1 MAWDMSIWICND
13 QRRLSLLGTSLGW
26 VTAKEKCEV
35 LLNVFSLYSLL
46 SNHGKWKNIFSPNN
60 LFPAC
65 GSPNNNYVKVLFEVC
80 SLLEKRLAI
89 V

>member
-35 LLNVFSLYSLL
+35 LLNVFSPYSLL
-46 SNHGKWKNIFSPNN
+46 
-60 LFPAC
+60 
-65 GSPNNNYVKVLFEVC
+65 
-80 SLLEKRLAI
+80 
-89 V
+89 

>member
-1 MAWDMSIWICND
+1 MSIWIYND

-35 LLNVFSLYSLL
+35 LLNASSLYSLL
-46 SNHGKWKNIFSPNN
+46 QDHRKWKSIFSPNY

-65 GSPNNNYVKVLFEVC
+65 GSPNKYIKVLFEVH
-80 SLLEKRLAI
+80 SLLGKQTCHCLKQ
-89 V
+89 